1 MRKVIGIGE
10 TILDI
15 IFKGDKPIEAVP
27 GGSTFNCM
35 VSLGRAGVP
44 ATFISEIGADRVGDH
59 VLRFIEQNGVDTSC
73 INVYPGAKSPVS
85 LAFLNER
92 NEASYAF
99 YREPPRD
106 RTDFRMPDIQPDD
119 IVVLGSFF
127 ALDPA
132 IRPRVAELLS
142 FARDRGAI
150 IYYDI
155 NFRPA
160 HKTDAMRV
168 TPNLLENLE
177 FADIVR
183 ASSEDFSTLYKNPEP
198 DHVYKAEISFY
209 CKRMIC
215 TRGADATL
223 LHSDGGLRKEYPTPP
238 TDTVSTIGAGDNFNA
253 GLVYG
258 LLREGV
264 TRADLERGLSETVWD
279 RLIASA
285 QEFAAEC
292 CKDIFNYVSQ
302 DFGNTKKAP
311 FHRG

>member
-15 IFKGDKPIEAVP
+15 IFKNDKPIEAVP
-27 GGSTFNCM
+27 GGSTFNSM
-35 VSLGRAGVP
+35 VSLGRSGVP
-44 ATFISEIGADRVGDH
+44 VVFVSEIGGDHVGNH
-59 VLRFIEQNGVDTSC
+59 VLRFLKDNGVDTAC
-73 INVYPGAKSPVS
+73 MNVYRSAKSPVS

-92 NEASYAF
+92 NEAEYAF

-106 RTDFRMPDIQPDD
+106 RTDFLMPDIQADD
-119 IVVLGSFF
+119 IVVMGSFF

-132 IRPRVAELLS
+132 VRPHVADLLA
-142 FARDRGAI
+142 FARQRGAI

-177 FADIVR
+177 YADIVR
-183 ASSEDFSTLYKNPEP
+183 ASSEDFATLYKHPEP

-215 TRGADATL
+215 TCGAAPTIL
-223 LHSDGGLRKEYPTPP
+223 FSDGGLRKEYPTPP
-238 TDTVSTIGAGDNFNA
+238 TETVSTIGAGDNFNA
-253 GLVYG
+253 GLVFA
-258 LLREGV
+258 LIREGV
-264 TRADLERGLSETVWD
+264 TRSDLERGLSELMWD

-285 QEFAAEC
+285 QEFASEC
-292 CKDIFNYVSQ
+292 CKDIFNYVSKS
-302 DFGNTKKAP
+302 FGEQKK
-311 FHRG
+311 RI